1 MPHVLDAERL
11 NTVQLVPLTPMSAD
25 GKRVLPDVMNAFI
38 GHLARSGIRVFL
50 PAAGTGEFHS
60 LSVEEIVECVAA
72 TRAGAGPDA
81 TVIAPIGFGLHHALA
96 IGKRA
101 EEAGADGFLVM
112 PPVHPYLCDAGIK
125 DYLTV
130 LASELPRPLLTY
142 KKGPIPSD
150 ALLAEMGVAGTL
162 AGIKYGENNLDA
174 AAQLIA
180 KLRGRAVVS
189 CGTAER
195 HAPYFHL
202 AQAIGYTSGAGNLCP
217 RLTLAM
223 HRALVAGDYADALRI
238 QGVLRP
244 IEDYRA
250 RAGDSFNI
258 SMLKAAMK
266 ATGRN
271 FGPARLPQRQI
282 SAAEEQEILALVR
295 PILAAESAL

>member
-38 GHLARSGIRVFL
+38 GDLARSGIRVFL

-101 EEAGADGFLVM
+101 VEAGADGFLVM

-125 DYLTV
+125 EYLTV

-150 ALLAEMGVAGTL
+150 ALLAELGIAGKL